1 MPLIAL
7 SEAVAEMQSGMVLE
21 VIGDDPVF
29 EIGVRDFCE
38 ARGHEVIEVE
48 VAESFVTM
56 RIRI

>member
-7 SEAVAEMQSGMVLE
+7 SEAVAEMQPGMVLE

-38 ARGHEVIEVE
+38 ARGHVILEADA
-48 VAESFVTM
+48 AESFVTI